1 MQGVSAG
8 DVDKLLN
15 YIRRVLIKVG
25 SELMKRGVEF
35 ILIGSAIIPLIYRVN
50 WNVHDIDLF
59 IINKSTVEDPELF
72 EEIARENDW
81 DVGTDMS
88 GMMYYE
94 VLVDAEVFRVDL
106 MENLLD
112 IYIPAEMISNAIRIK
127 LDGLEVRSIR
137 LEDLLVL
144 KAREASEEGDEFLSK
159 IAELLA
165 DPESGLSIDRDY
177 LKRAINYYPDEAES
191 IARRLE
197 KSGIYLE

>member
-1 MQGVSAG
+1 MSAG